1 MDNVLKIAD
10 SYLSVLHTNAYVA
23 GAVTLFLV
31 LYGAMAA
38 PALPPMIAMLF
49 ENPVFKML
57 ILVLVLIIRNYNPT
71 MAVLIAIGF
80 VISMQTLS
88 KYRIFT
94 MANELSGIATA
105 PIKAMGDLVS
115 TISDIVSTGN
125 DAHEASNPGAE
136 QFAGQEAESESESS
150 SEQITGYQGPNLAT
164 IGLSDSTL

>member
-10 SYLSVLHTNAYVA
+10 SYLSVLHTNSYVA

-38 PALPPMIAMLF
+38 PALPPMVATLF

-57 ILVLVLIIRNYNPT
+57 ILMLVLVVRNYNPT
-71 MAVLIAIGF
+71 MAILVAVGF

-94 MANELSGIATA
+94 MANELSGLVTA
-105 PIKAMGDLVS
+105 PIKAVSDLVS
-115 TISDIVSTGN
+115 TISDISSTGTG
-125 DAHEASNPGAE
+125 HGQAE
-136 QFAGQEAESESESS
+136 ENYENNQPQEEEETGEKELA
-150 SEQITGYQGPNLAT
+150 GYQGDSLAT
-164 IGLSDSTL
+164 IGLADSTL